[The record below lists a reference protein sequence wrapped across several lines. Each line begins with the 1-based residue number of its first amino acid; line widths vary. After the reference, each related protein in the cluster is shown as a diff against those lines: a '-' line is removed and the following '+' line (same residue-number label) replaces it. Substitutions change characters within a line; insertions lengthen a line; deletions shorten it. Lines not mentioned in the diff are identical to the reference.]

1 MKLGIHILPTYM
13 PDVEGALPDFYQQ
26 MFDQII
32 EVEKLGFD
40 QAWVTEHHF
49 GGYGG
54 SLPHPPTFLS
64 AVACQTSRIRLG
76 VAVAVLPLHN
86 PLQLAEAYA
95 MADVISKGRLDFGV
109 GKGSEPVEYRKF
121 GMNRDEGTQRFTEA
135 AEIIRQAWSDGAVNY
150 RGEFYNYENVD
161 ILPKPVQRPHPRI
174 WVGATRSE
182 ETFRWAGRN
191 GYDLM
196 TVPFV
201 HPTTD
206 ALRDLVRLYRGE
218 LAQNGHD
225 FVGREVLGKFHIYVS
240 DSFERGMREAAPFM
254 KNYSDI
260 HTAVDPKR
268 KITERDIG
276 SDMARGSIV
285 VGDPQ
290 RCSDTLARW
299 HAEAGLTA
307 FSGTFHFG
315 GMPQEMALKNI
326 RLFAERVMP
335 DLAGL

>member
-1 MKLGIHILPTYM
+1 MKFGIHILPTYM

-26 MFDQII
+26 MYDQII
-32 EVEKLGFD
+32 EVERLGFE

-54 SLPHPPTFLS
+54 TLPHPPTFLA
-64 AVACQTSRIRLG
+64 AVAGKTTKIRLG

-95 MADVISKGRLDFGV
+95 MADVISGGRLDFGI

-121 GMNRDEGTQRFTEA
+121 GMNRDEATQRFTECTK
-135 AEIIRQAWSDGAVNY
+135 IIRQAWSDGPVSFH
-150 RGEFYNYENVD
+150 GEFYNYEGVD
-161 ILPKPVQRPHPRI
+161 ILPKPLQRPHPRI

-182 ETFRWAGRN
+182 ETFRGAGVN

-201 HPTTD
+201 HPTTG
-206 ALRDLVRLYRGE
+206 ALRELVLTYRSE
-218 LAQNGHD
+218 LSRAGHD
-225 FVGREVLGKFHIYVS
+225 FVGRDVLGKFHIYVS

-276 SDMARGSIV
+276 SDMARGFII
-285 VGDPQ
+285 VGDPE
-290 RCSDTLARW
+290 RCSDTIRRW
-299 HAEAGLTA
+299 QEEAGITV

-315 GMPQEMALKNI
+315 GMPQEMALKSL
-326 RLFAERVMP
+326 RLFADRVMP
-335 DLAGL
+335 ALA